1 MVLEECGSGIEGG
14 DMGSGLGQ
22 GQMEK
27 SEGLCCDG
35 QPVSLIWRN
44 GHLVG
49 LQERHGYLVSLQEG
63 MDT

>member
-1 MVLEECGSGIEGG
+1 MLLEECGSGIEGG

-35 QPVSLIWRN
+35 QPVSLI
-44 GHLVG
+44 
-49 LQERHGYLVSLQEG
+49 
-63 MDT
+63 